1 MLWLDC
7 FKSVAILMD
16 LLKAY
21 DCIPRDLLVAKLK
34 AYGLNQINLNIFF
47 GYLNNGKQGTKNG
60 CSFSS

>member
-1 MLWLDC
+1 
-7 FKSVAILMD
+7 MD